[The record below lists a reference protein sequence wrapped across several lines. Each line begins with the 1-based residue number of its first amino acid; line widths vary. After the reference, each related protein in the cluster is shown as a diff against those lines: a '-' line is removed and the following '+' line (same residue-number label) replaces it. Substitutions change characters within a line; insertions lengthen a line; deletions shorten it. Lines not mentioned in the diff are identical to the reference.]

1 MREKAEEMNVFKKT
15 SKRNQRGST
24 LMELMVATVVLMV
37 GVVALAQL
45 VPVSLALNSN
55 NRIDS
60 SSLVLAQQVLNQF
73 TDVPLGTTA
82 YTNTQGFNCTLGNTT
97 TFNTVLGS
105 PVVVSNNQTIINF
118 PSAKVAGYNFTY
130 VDPQDPTNTSYD
142 VRWAVV
148 VTGTAGNVMSRRIIL
163 GVRRTGG
170 NGPLLPVTLD
180 SMVAK

>member
-1 MREKAEEMNVFKKT
+1 VFKQT
-15 SKRNQRGST
+15 RKRNQRGSS

-60 SSLVLAQQVLNQF
+60 SSLVLAQQVMNQF
-73 TDVPLGTTA
+73 NDVPLGTTA
-82 YTNTQGFNCTLGNTT
+82 YAYTNGAQAFNCTLGDLA

-105 PVVVSNNQTIINF
+105 PVVVSNNQTIIDF
-118 PSAKVAGYNFTY
+118 TRPQVAGYSFTY
-130 VDPQDPTNTSYD
+130 VDPEDPTKTNYD

-148 VTGTAGNVMSRRIIL
+148 TTGTAGNVMSRRIII

>member
-1 MREKAEEMNVFKKT
+1 
-15 SKRNQRGST
+15 
-24 LMELMVATVVLMV
+24 MELMVATVVLMV

-60 SSLVLAQQVLNQF
+60 SSLVLAQQVMNQF
-73 TDVPLGTTA
+73 NDVPLGTTA
-82 YTNTQGFNCTLGNTT
+82 YAYTNGAQAFNCTLGDLA

-105 PVVVSNNQTIINF
+105 PVVVSFNQTTIDF
-118 PSAKVAGYNFTY
+118 TKSQVAGYSMNNY
-130 VDPQDPTNTSYD
+130 VDPEDPTKTNYD

-148 VTGTAGNVMSRRIIL
+148 TTGTAGNVMSRRIII